1 VTERKLLEEQL
12 RHQTFHDALTGLPNR
27 ALFLDRLEQALAESR
42 RRETAVAVLLLDL
55 NRFKVVNDSLGH
67 QLGDE
72 LLRQVSA
79 RLQAAV
85 RSGDTLARF
94 GGDEFTVLLEDLD
107 DPSGPP
113 AQADER
119 LLASLQDPFFL
130 GGQESVVSATI
141 GLAFCLDGGEE
152 PMEMLRKEDA
162 AMYQAKGEPV
172 KHFVFYDEGTDAF
185 PVERLQL
192 ETDIRHAIARDEF
205 RVHYQPEVDL
215 EVGRIVGFEALV
227 RWQHPERGLDP
238 PAEFIPLAE
247 ETGDIVA
254 IGQFVLEQAC
264 DFARA
269 ATLANGGVPVVLGV
283 NLSPQEFLWPDLL
296 ARVDAALKQSGIPA
310 SSLRI
315 EITEGTLMG
324 GTPTAD
330 NILKRLRGLGVDLA
344 IDDLG
349 TGYSSLDYLRR
360 LPVDVIKVDQ
370 SFVRDMER
378 DERMGLL
385 VEGVVRIANALG

>member
-1 VTERKLLEEQL
+1 
-12 RHQTFHDALTGLPNR
+12 
-27 ALFLDRLEQALAESR
+27 
-42 RRETAVAVLLLDL
+42 VAVLLLDL